1 MEISLQIVSRISFRS
16 LSLTEF
22 ITAGIDIIKVRGFVC
37 GAVYTFRSLSTI
49 HSCQCEFMFLGNDGR
64 AITILLLNL
73 DGGLC
78 RVIHGDGLGRIG
90 CYRKVTIPIVV
101 PIICILIRIIAAQIE
116 FLNPV
121 PTGLQTL
128 GKAECTV

>member
-1 MEISLQIVSRISFRS
+1 MNHLLRI
-16 LSLTEF
+16 
-22 ITAGIDIIKVRGFVC
+22 ID
-37 GAVYTFRSLSTI
+37 
-49 HSCQCEFMFLGNDGR
+49 FLKLNYLLKQEKH
-64 AITILLLNL
+64 ILLLNF

-90 CYRKVTIPIVV
+90 CYCKVTIPIVV
-101 PIICILIRIIAAQIE
+101 PIICILIRIMAAQIE